1 MITWIIVIVFIF
13 LQQIIRSFVIIL
25 NLQILKCFSY

>member
-1 MITWIIVIVFIF
+1 MITWIIVIMFIF

-25 NLQILKCFSY
+25 N